1 MTESTN
7 KRRIWIRNAII
18 LVLIA
23 LLLLTLFSNTILN
36 HSLPEVA
43 VQYPQYAAIASRIRA
58 TGTVE
63 ANQSYSVVI
72 EQSRAVESIP
82 VRVGQKVNKGDVLM
96 TLEVGDSRELDEARL
111 ALSNLQLELIRKKQE
126 NPALQSGAAK
136 DTYENLLSEW
146 KDAKAT
152 LTLMK
157 KELADLQAQQ
167 SALPNMDQLRNA
179 EVFLQQAQ
187 DLMDQYTTEIARLAG
202 KQGMLGGNGY
212 YTAEEISEMLDEAQ
226 SAYDKAKT
234 EKVDVALVY
243 ERAMEDVATW
253 EARLADAKRTLEN
266 AKKAADNYEMFY
278 PNSVTQEEVQ
288 AKKAELDRYQTEL
301 TQKERYF
308 TEDRYNEAKQAY
320 EAARA
325 EYNEKKNTATPDEL
339 RALKTAVETAATAL
353 EPLEQ
358 EYNALLTLRRN
369 VQTAD
374 QEYKTLLDQYMQ
386 TSQSGVILDR
396 LNGAVAYAESDVR
409 SVESALESVQADFQ
423 KKKTAFE
430 KADEA
435 VKQAEAEL
443 QRVQNYVSYESLG
456 EEIKDLTAKKNQL
469 DKEMKEAQALIDSGT
484 DEGKR
489 AIQTRITEK
498 NREITNQTKTV
509 NSLEKQVED
518 AKALADGSSEA
529 AKLNQQQYEIEL
541 KQIEDRITKQEKEI
555 ARLEKASVEPTLVS
569 PVSGVIESISA
580 VVGKMAE
587 ANAALMTITVSEM
600 GYTVRCTVTSEQAAK
615 VKVGD
620 EATLQ
625 WYYWGDAPA
634 AKVVSI
640 KTDPSSQGKNK
651 IITLNVT
658 GEVSPGTSVTFT
670 LGNKNATYDCVVPNS
685 AIREDSEGK
694 FVLIVSA
701 KSTPLGNRYTAKRV
715 SVEVI
720 ASDETNSALSGDV
733 SGQYVI
739 TTSASPISDG
749 MQVRL
754 SENNG

>member
-1 MTESTN
+1 MTESTT
-7 KRRIWIRNAII
+7 KRRIWIRNVII

-43 VQYPQYAAIASRIRA
+43 VQYPQYASIASRIRA

-63 ANQSYSVVI
+63 ANQSYNVTI
-72 EQSRAVESIP
+72 EQSRAVESIS

-96 TLEVGDSRELDEARL
+96 TLETGDSKELDDARL
-111 ALSNLQLELIRKKQE
+111 ALSNLRLELIRKKQE
-126 NPALQSGAAK
+126 NPSLQSGAAK
-136 DTYENLLSEW
+136 DNYENLLAEW
-146 KDAKAT
+146 NDAKAT
-152 LTLMK
+152 LTLLK
-157 KELADLQAQQ
+157 KELTDLQAQQ
-167 SALPNMDQLRNA
+167 SGLPTMDQVNNA
-179 EVFLQQAQ
+179 KVFLAQAQ
-187 DLMDQYTTEIARLAG
+187 DLLDQYTTEIARLAG

-212 YTAEEISEMLDEAQ
+212 YTEAEIAAMLAQAEI
-226 SAYDKAKT
+226 AYDDAKSA
-234 EKVDVALVY
+234 ENDAAVAY
-243 ERAMEDVATW
+243 DRAATTVKTW
-253 EARLADAKRTLEN
+253 ESRLESAKHSLEN
-266 AKKAADNYEMFY
+266 AKKAAANYESYY
-278 PNSVTQEEVQ
+278 PGGVTLESVE
-288 AKKAELDRYQTEL
+288 AKKAEMDRYQAEL

-308 TEDRYNEAKQAY
+308 TEDRYNEAKNAY
-320 EAARA
+320 DAARA
-325 EYNEKKNTATPDEL
+325 EYNAQKDTATADQL
-339 RALKTAVETAATAL
+339 SVLKAAVEAAATAL

-358 EYNALLTLRRN
+358 EYNELLTLRHN
-369 VQTAD
+369 VQAA
-374 QEYKTLLDQYMQ
+374 QQQYNSLLTQYMQ
-386 TSQSGVILDR
+386 SIQSDAILNR
-396 LNGAVAYAESDVR
+396 LNQAVDQAQYEVSEIEKTLQNAEKDLQEKKSAY
-409 SVESALESVQADFQ
+409 
-423 KKKTAFE
+423 E
-430 KADEA
+430 KAGDA
-435 VKQAEAEL
+435 VKQAEADL
-443 QRVQNYVSYESLG
+443 KQAQNYESYETLG
-456 EEIKDLTAKKNQL
+456 DEIEDLTDKKNQL

-484 DEGKR
+484 EEGKR
-489 AIQTRITEK
+489 AIQTRIAEK
-498 NREITNQTKTV
+498 NREITAQTKNV

-518 AKALADGSSEA
+518 AKALADGSSDA
-529 AKLNQQQYEIEL
+529 AQLNQQQFDIEL

-587 ANAALMTITVSEM
+587 ANTSLVTITVSEM
-600 GYTVRCTVTSEQAAK
+600 GYTVKCTVTSEQAAK

-625 WYYWGDAPA
+625 WYYWGDMPT

-640 KTDPSSQGKNK
+640 KTDAASQGKNK
-651 IITLNVT
+651 IITLSVT
-658 GEVSPGTSVTFT
+658 GEVSPGTSLTFT
-670 LGNKNATYDCVVPNS
+670 LGDKNATYDCVVPNS
-685 AIREDSEGK
+685 DVREDSEGK

-715 SVEVI
+715 PVEVI

>member
-339 RALKTAVETAATAL
+339 RALKAAVETAATAL